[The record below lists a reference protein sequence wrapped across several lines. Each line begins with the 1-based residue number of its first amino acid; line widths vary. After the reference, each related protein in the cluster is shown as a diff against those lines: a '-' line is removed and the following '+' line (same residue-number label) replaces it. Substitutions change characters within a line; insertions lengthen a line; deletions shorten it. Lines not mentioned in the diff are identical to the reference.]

1 MFSFEDEGHIDII
14 TLNEFIHFL
23 KIGYHSWVEL
33 LYTDYYYCPPKFRS
47 QWQIFRGLRERLAR
61 HNDFVCLQS
70 EIDYLNNQF
79 EIAKIKDEINDV
91 RRENK
96 RLAYV
101 YRIKLLVDNYMAGF
115 PYNNNFHLKDED
127 RDLLMFYKLKSTYNL
142 EERLA
147 IMSSFISEA
156 NEAATI
162 YKASHENKVDTE
174 VFEILKILAKE
185 IVEVAR

>member
-14 TLNEFIHFL
+14 TLNEFIYSL

-33 LYTDYYYCPPKFRS
+33 LYTDYYYCPPKFRP
-47 QWQIFRGLRERLAR
+47 QWQIFRSLRERLAR
-61 HNDFVCLQS
+61 HDDFACLQS

-79 EIAKIKDEINDV
+79 EIAKIKDEINDI

-96 RLAYV
+96 RLAYI

-147 IMSSFISEA
+147 IMSSFIFEA

-162 YKASHENKVDTE
+162 YKANHENKVDTE